1 MRWPVVPPRVA
12 ARAAAIAVAVHVS
25 GSPGELLAFVADSPS
40 AHTWQLPNGKLALP
54 DRFTCGSSRLSQ
66 PVLAGSGSS
75 GAVFSAAAD
84 RRPDRLV
91 VKVSWPGAAA
101 SAVSNEAAA
110 LRRLAA
116 AGVSHGVELI
126 VDSCEYEP
134 GRPMLVLS
142 PFIGDAVSDINAIS
156 AGPPQRTAVATLA
169 QVLVDLTRAGVCNVD
184 VQILAE
190 RSSGRLTLIDL
201 TEARLIGPQPPSFTE
216 EAACRGFIAEV
227 VALVPEAE
235 ADAFGAAVNRALR
248 DGGGVG
254 SASGGGPVADALLS
268 ILQEQLDG
276 L

>member
-1 MRWPVVPPRVA
+1 
-12 ARAAAIAVAVHVS
+12 
-25 GSPGELLAFVADSPS
+25 
-40 AHTWQLPNGKLALP
+40 
-54 DRFTCGSSRLSQ
+54 
-66 PVLAGSGSS
+66 
-75 GAVFSAAAD
+75 
-84 RRPDRLV
+84 
-91 VKVSWPGAAA
+91 
-101 SAVSNEAAA
+101 
-110 LRRLAA
+110 
-116 AGVSHGVELI
+116 
-126 VDSCEYEP
+126 
-134 GRPMLVLS
+134 MLVLS

-169 QVLVDLTRAGVCNVD
+169 QVLVNLTRAGVCNVD

-254 SASGGGPVADALLS
+254 PASGGGPVADALLS